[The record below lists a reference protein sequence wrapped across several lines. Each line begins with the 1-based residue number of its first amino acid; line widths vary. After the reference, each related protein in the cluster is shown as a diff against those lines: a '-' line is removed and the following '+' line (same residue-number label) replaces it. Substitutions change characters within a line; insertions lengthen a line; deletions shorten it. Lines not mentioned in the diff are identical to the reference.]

1 MTGWTN
7 AKFATKDKNKRDW
20 DVFFE
25 ILGSL
30 PSECKVLIVSRPHNW
45 YNDKLYQKLGNVINE
60 MVITVKDNA
69 DDLHDFATYQVRK
82 YAEANQWS
90 AQLEGQTLELTL
102 TKANG
107 NLMWV
112 QLLCE
117 TFQFADSESIQS
129 ILDALPDGLGELYG
143 RALDNLSKQNKGL
156 AAKVRLALKW
166 ILCSY
171 RPLRMSE
178 LETVLSMSTAAVKEN
193 IIKFIGPLVR
203 IEGDKSLIRLVHAS
217 ARDFLVSPEAKIF
230 EESSA
235 SVPDQLAGIHAA
247 ILKSC
252 LEYLTAES
260 RDFVHVGP
268 NQDASEARFRKHVDG
283 DHLLEY
289 SCNGWILH
297 FVEAFKCPGVLQDVK
312 PQLGRM
318 LNSDTA
324 VVKWLQ
330 TFHFLWNVYAPSD
343 PARYSMGALTFHPR
357 GTHDWA
363 DFLTTEY
370 PFFVRHLSWED
381 GQRYT
386 RWDRFMHRR
395 HDYSLHH
402 PFSMYQSPR
411 VMPAI
416 AVAAFFDYDELVKN
430 MMKSGTDVNHRGPH
444 AGTPLHWAAAG
455 GSCNS
460 IQALIDAGADKEAR
474 HGRHRET
481 PIFKGIRVPKAVPV
495 RAGHYPAA
503 RMLCDEGVSLEHEP
517 DSNGFLVSTALIALV
532 EEGPDCAGAA
542 AFAADLCRRDRAA
555 YWYYMRLGT
564 ISQVAAWHNRQMI
577 LKALLQ
583 SDIQKEKINEQ
594 GVETRLRAVLHD
606 ACTQDNREI
615 TKILLK
621 LEQIPI

>member
-30 PSECKVLIVSRPHNW
+30 TSECKVLIVSRPHNW
-45 YNDKLYQKLGNVINE
+45 YNDKLYQKLGNVMKE

-230 EESSA
+230 
-235 SVPDQLAGIHAA
+235 
-247 ILKSC
+247 
-252 LEYLTAES
+252 
-260 RDFVHVGP
+260 
-268 NQDASEARFRKHVDG
+268 
-283 DHLLEY
+283 
-289 SCNGWILH
+289 
-297 FVEAFKCPGVLQDVK
+297 
-312 PQLGRM
+312 
-318 LNSDTA
+318 
-324 VVKWLQ
+324 
-330 TFHFLWNVYAPSD
+330 
-343 PARYSMGALTFHPR
+343 
-357 GTHDWA
+357 
-363 DFLTTEY
+363 
-370 PFFVRHLSWED
+370 
-381 GQRYT
+381 
-386 RWDRFMHRR
+386 
-395 HDYSLHH
+395 
-402 PFSMYQSPR
+402 
-411 VMPAI
+411 
-416 AVAAFFDYDELVKN
+416 
-430 MMKSGTDVNHRGPH
+430 
-444 AGTPLHWAAAG
+444 
-455 GSCNS
+455 
-460 IQALIDAGADKEAR
+460 
-474 HGRHRET
+474 
-481 PIFKGIRVPKAVPV
+481 
-495 RAGHYPAA
+495 
-503 RMLCDEGVSLEHEP
+503 
-517 DSNGFLVSTALIALV
+517 
-532 EEGPDCAGAA
+532 
-542 AFAADLCRRDRAA
+542 
-555 YWYYMRLGT
+555 
-564 ISQVAAWHNRQMI
+564 
-577 LKALLQ
+577 
-583 SDIQKEKINEQ
+583 
-594 GVETRLRAVLHD
+594 
-606 ACTQDNREI
+606 
-615 TKILLK
+615 
-621 LEQIPI
+621 